1 MNQNSADKSAGDG
14 SGAYAPGRRAAA
26 ARRTGRAESSD
37 RRMSRGRQ
45 IWYAVIVAL
54 IRGILRL
61 FWVTCRIETIQG
73 EEHLDA
79 LRDSGGPGIAVFWH
93 QMHIMVSNYLLR
105 RVAAGDRVGFLISP
119 SVSGE
124 VPAAVARRWGAQLVR
139 GSSSR
144 TGGQA
149 LRDLHLALRKQRL
162 LVVINPDGPKG
173 PLHEF
178 KSGAILLSR
187 MAGAPIFPM
196 AYAAS
201 PRTFWNSWDQFLVP
215 WPFSRVAIVIGAPVQ
230 VPKGGGAD
238 ELIAWQRKLETIMAE
253 TSLAAEAA
261 LKK

>member
-1 MNQNSADKSAGDG
+1 MKQDSEENPGDD
-14 SGAYAPGRRAAA
+14 SGAYAPGRRASA

-45 IWYAVIVAL
+45 IWYALIVAL
-54 IRGILRL
+54 IRGVMRL
-61 FWVTCRIETIQG
+61 FWASCRIQVVQG

-79 LRDSGGPGIAVFWH
+79 LRESGGPGIAVYWH

-105 RVAAGDRVGFLISP
+105 RIAAGDRVGFLISP

-124 VPAAVARRWGAQLVR
+124 VPAAVARRWGASVVR

-149 LRDLHLALRKQRL
+149 LRDLHLALRKEKL
-162 LVVINPDGPKG
+162 LIAINPDGPKG

-178 KSGAILLSR
+178 KSGAVLLSR
-187 MAGAPIFPM
+187 VAGAPILPM

-201 PRTFWNSWDQFLVP
+201 PGTYWNSWDQFLVP
-215 WPFSRVAIVIGAPVQ
+215 WPFSRVAIVIGPPVQ

-238 ELIAWQRKLETIMAE
+238 ELLAWQKKLELIMAD
-253 TSLAAEAA
+253 TGRAAEAA
-261 LKK
+261 VKK